1 MGTLRPTGRSDL
13 RGRRSQ
19 AIADTADQ
27 RLPFGGPG
35 SACRPMVA
43 ASSGGGGISA
53 DPPAECPV
61 RHSMRP
67 RPARSV
73 PAPFQ
78 DDLDAASLIFPV
90 PSGDCP
96 GYPSSWS
103 PVRPKYAG
111 WLCSSRSSVRGSD
124 LKPWRY
130 VRHASRRARARTRVR
145 QCAVF
150 AFRCVVLATSAAA
163 CSLAPLRKGLGDV
176 PGTPCNSV
184 GVIFPKLPAMFLK
197 LLASCASLGSAN
209 KIKHLLQ
216 NCQLV
221 SNNCPINVYGQA
233 WTLITTMPYARCAG
247 DCRRICTGQRCAD
260 KYPTLGRAEIPT
272 QHIFGVFNG
281 RDAGPG

>member
-1 MGTLRPTGRSDL
+1 MVGVGTLRPTGRSDL

-35 SACRPMVA
+35 SACRPMIA

-61 RHSMRP
+61 RHSTRP

-111 WLCSSRSSVRGSD
+111 WLCSPRSSVRGSD
-124 LKPWRY
+124 LKSGDP
-130 VRHASRRARARTRVR
+130 TREP
-145 QCAVF
+145 
-150 AFRCVVLATSAAA
+150 TSAGENP
-163 CSLAPLRKGLGDV
+163 SS
-176 PGTPCNSV
+176 SV
-184 GVIFPKLPAMFLK
+184 RGVRLSM
-197 LLASCASLGSAN
+197 
-209 KIKHLLQ
+209 
-216 NCQLV
+216 
-221 SNNCPINVYGQA
+221 
-233 WTLITTMPYARCAG
+233 
-247 DCRRICTGQRCAD
+247 
-260 KYPTLGRAEIPT
+260 
-272 QHIFGVFNG
+272 
-281 RDAGPG
+281 RDAGRVSRSLLAGTAP

>member
-35 SACRPMVA
+35 SACRPMIA

-61 RHSMRP
+61 RHSTRP
-67 RPARSV
+67 RPASSV

-111 WLCSSRSSVRGSD
+111 WLCSPRSSVRGRT

-150 AFRCVVLATSAAA
+150 AFRCAVLAASAAG
-163 CSLAPLRKGLGDV
+163 CSLALRRKGLGEV
-176 PGTPCNSV
+176 PETLCNSV

-197 LLASCASLGSAN
+197 LLASCASLGSATI
-209 KIKHLLQ
+209 KI
-216 NCQLV
+216 
-221 SNNCPINVYGQA
+221 
-233 WTLITTMPYARCAG
+233 
-247 DCRRICTGQRCAD
+247 RI
-260 KYPTLGRAEIPT
+260 
-272 QHIFGVFNG
+272 
-281 RDAGPG
+281 